1 MVVYTNAVHTAHRGC
16 SEYKSI
22 YIDLCGEPSK
32 RCINLVGCGPH
43 KNQDDT
49 EEKPTGERM
58 MRVKVLDEKV
68 RGEVE
73 TQKGGD
79 TKKEKPA
86 LPPHL
91 FQNSFHSSTW
101 KTHYKNHGFFCSH
114 YSYFKNN

>member
-1 MVVYTNAVHTAHRGC
+1 M
-16 SEYKSI
+16 
-22 YIDLCGEPSK
+22 
-32 RCINLVGCGPH
+32 GCGPH

-86 LPPHL
+86 AATSLSKFLSLVNLENSLQKSWIFLLSLQL
-91 FQNSFHSSTW
+91 F
-101 KTHYKNHGFFCSH
+101 
-114 YSYFKNN
+114 